1 MTEVLYTNCKLEI
14 RKSPIHGFGVFTNQ
28 SIAQDELLEECPYI
42 TGHFDGDVIRYVFNW
57 PRHRKDF
64 KYLTIPLGFACI
76 YNCAKSIEGR
86 SIDWDCDEERDLYV
100 FKATKDIAANEELL
114 SYYGPEY
121 WIADE
126 TRCKEQ

>member
-1 MTEVLYTNCKLEI
+1 M
-14 RKSPIHGFGVFTNQ
+14 
-28 SIAQDELLEECPYI
+28 
-42 TGHFDGDVIRYVFNW
+42 FNW

-100 FKATKDIAANEELL
+100 FKATKDIAPNEELL

-126 TRCKEQ
+126 ARCKEQ